1 MKMQSISNAHRTCS
15 LAIVFS
21 LLLGFLA
28 VMPVW
33 QAQAQTR
40 VNDHDMEAMMRNLRD
55 DVKNFRPHFDDA
67 IKKSTIRKTSEAKDI
82 RDSAATLQKQTQAL
96 LERFKKDR
104 NGQSEFNAVVT
115 TAQSMDR
122 RINTL
127 SLDARTTAE
136 WNKIRTEVGE
146 ISNAYGISQPFDR
159 DNGSIM
165 PMGTNS
171 SASCLQTAG
180 AVKANQL
187 VNECLEV
194 SPATHPPCNAQNSCA
209 LIIGEIRRSCALD
222 GANAPAFCNHYR

>member
-1 MKMQSISNAHRTCS
+1 MRPIPNKKRACS

-28 VMPVW
+28 VMPLW
-33 QAQAQTR
+33 KAQAQTR

-67 IKKSTIRKTSEAKDI
+67 IRKSTIRKTSEARNA
-82 RDSAATLQKQTQAL
+82 RDSAATLQKQTHAL

-104 NGQSEFNAVVT
+104 NGQSEFSAVMT
-115 TAQSMDR
+115 TAQSLDQ
-122 RINTL
+122 RINSL

-136 WNKIRTEVGE
+136 WNKIRTEVSE
-146 ISNAYGISQPFDR
+146 IANAYGMPQPFDQ
-159 DNGSIM
+159 DNGSMM
-165 PMGTNS
+165 PMGSNNS
-171 SASCLQTAG
+171 DSCLQSAG

-209 LIIGEIRRSCALD
+209 LIISEIRRSCALD
-222 GANAPAFCNHYR
+222 GANAPAFCSHYR